1 MADIDV
7 VKKSSR
13 AWIWWIVALVVAFL
27 LIWML
32 MMGADTGT
40 TQRPISEAIID
51 GVQPRIAAVYT

>member
-13 AWIWWIVALVVAFL
+13 AWIWWILALVVAL
-27 LIWML
+27 VLIWML

>member
-13 AWIWWIVALVVAFL
+13 AWIWWIVALVVALL